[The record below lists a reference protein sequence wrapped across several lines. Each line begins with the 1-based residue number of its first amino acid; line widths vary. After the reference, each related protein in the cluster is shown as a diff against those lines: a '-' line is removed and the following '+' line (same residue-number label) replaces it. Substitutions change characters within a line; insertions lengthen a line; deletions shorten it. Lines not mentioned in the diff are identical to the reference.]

1 MLDKPNSNAVVTDK
15 ESHTSSH
22 AQELSRPRTAK
33 DTTATGAITP
43 ASSQN
48 RDNGQM
54 KMPARK
60 SANQTHTE

>member
-1 MLDKPNSNAVVTDK
+1 MLDKPNSNAVVTK
-15 ESHTSSH
+15 PENHTNSP